1 MNFREWTNSS
11 LFQFSY
17 VHRSRGCN
25 VMSSDSSGVSDLSR
39 KVGCAWTRS
48 LIEQNEIVAIEWV
61 GLTAW
66 NRGIWNHTIDGRTY
80 RYTCMCR
87 PACRIIQTGIWST
100 DSPRA
105 ARSNKGS
112 GSGDDVA
119 AEHAD
124 CDKKINKGNAISERI
139 SKGPMWFFDGSKSS
153 LWTVSEKIPVVFRKL
168 VRVMGVEETTGS
180 PLEKEIVVLILIFV
194 GILNWTIDLL
204 DLHVA
209 FIPDVFNRFR
219 NVQWKSS
226 YVPQTE
232 TELNGEIH
240 APLLKAHV
248 QIRSKNL
255 RAFSENSTKKDVRRH
270 NTICIDKSNSHGEA
284 KFLHLSHYPDIG
296 RLSLI
301 TWMRIYSTGRWLQT
315 FIQIAFSISLHQTK
329 DAGSNFVIRILS
341 LSNAMIYTTTTTTT
355 IRKTVII
362 AITIL
367 AFLLDGVHSFQS
379 ARMPF
384 TPSRATL
391 STALLGEKSSF
402 SENMSQGQQES
413 EEVLFGG
420 EAVLDYARDL
430 PTDDQISNSLNQK
443 LKELEYGIGKRYRI
457 RTQKGF
463 LNVHHEVS
471 ATHIYRKNQ
480 YSWILQHESNPIL
493 SRTSIHKAHRSLFV
507 R

>member
-25 VMSSDSSGVSDLSR
+25 VMSRDSSGVSDLSR

-48 LIEQNEIVAIEWV
+48 LVEQNEIVSVVLV
-61 GLTAW
+61 GLPAW

-124 CDKKINKGNAISERI
+124 CAKKINKGNAISERI
-139 SKGPMWFFDGSKSS
+139 SKGPMLFFDGSKPS
-153 LWTVSEKIPVVFRKL
+153 LWTVSEKIPIIFRKL
-168 VRVMGVEETTGS
+168 VQVTVRGLRRTRVHLSKRRLLCWYWCLSESWIGTIHNWLAWLTRSFDSRRVQSISKRAT
-180 PLEKEIVVLILIFV
+180 KVVIRAV
-194 GILNWTIDLL
+194 NKDG
-204 DLHVA
+204 
-209 FIPDVFNRFR
+209 
-219 NVQWKSS
+219 
-226 YVPQTE
+226 TE
-232 TELNGEIH
+232 RCNTRSITEG
-240 APLLKAHV
+240 A
-248 QIRSKNL
+248 RSDKNL
-255 RAFSENSTKKDVRRH
+255 RAFYENSTKKDVRRH
-270 NTICIDKSNSHGEA
+270 NTICIDKTDSHGEA

-315 FIQIAFSISLHQTK
+315 FIQVAFSISLHRTK
-329 DAGSNFVIRILS
+329 DAVSNFVIRILS
-341 LSNAMIYTTTTTTT
+341 LLNAMIYTTT
-355 IRKTVII
+355 IWKTGII
-362 AITIL
+362 AITVL
-367 AFLLDGVHSFQS
+367 AFLLNGVHSFQS
-379 ARMPF
+379 AGVPF
-384 TPSRATL
+384 MPSRATL

-420 EAVLDYARDL
+420 EAMLDYAQDL

-471 ATHIYRKNQ
+471 ATHIYRKNR
-480 YSWILQHESNPIL
+480 YSWILQQESNVIL
-493 SRTSIHKAHRSLFV
+493 SQISIHKAHRSLFV